1 MASKKGQQNTKDR
14 STAGWIEQ
22 IEKEQSGKADDDDTD
37 M

>member
-1 MASKKGQQNTKDR
+1 MASKKGKQKTKDR

-22 IEKEQSGKADDDDTD
+22 IEKEQSGEGDDDDRG